1 MRPLG
6 GGQNHSMLASRHLL
20 TCKTIIYRPR
30 KTAWQLWHLRE
41 RDGYLL
47 VEGNIFTNNEFVD
60 PPDRD
65 GRTISVDDKAQT
77 YQINSSSVVRPDS
90 EAMMERK
97 SQILG
102 LFLDTD
108 LIEDT
113 ETYITPKTSS
123 SRISGEQRPKT
134 V

>member
-1 MRPLG
+1 
-6 GGQNHSMLASRHLL
+6 
-20 TCKTIIYRPR
+20 
-30 KTAWQLWHLRE
+30 
-41 RDGYLL
+41 
-47 VEGNIFTNNEFVD
+47 
-60 PPDRD
+60 
-65 GRTISVDDKAQT
+65 
-77 YQINSSSVVRPDS
+77 
-90 EAMMERK
+90 MERK

-108 LIEDT
+108 LIGDT